1 VPEARALEHRADH
14 RQTDRRKRPIRPA
27 IMDLGLTDKIV
38 VVTGA
43 SKGIGFACAA
53 AFAGEGARV
62 VLVSRS
68 AANLE
73 AARAKLPA
81 ARHAPHSFAADL
93 VDAGQA
99 ARMVDHVESAIGA
112 IDVLVNS
119 AGAAR
124 RSAPVD
130 LDPAAWH
137 AAMDAKYF
145 SYIHPLDAVL
155 KRMAAR
161 GRGAIVN
168 IIGSGGKVANP
179 VHLPGGAANAAL
191 MLASTGLAVA
201 FAPKGVRVNAI
212 NPGTTLT
219 GRVEEGLRVEAKMTG
234 LSQDELMKRTQA
246 RIPLGRIGTPEEVA
260 RVALFLASDAASYVT
275 GAIVPMDGGAN
286 PVI

>member
-1 VPEARALEHRADH
+1 
-14 RQTDRRKRPIRPA
+14 
-27 IMDLGLTDKIV
+27 MDLGLTDKIV

-43 SKGIGFACAA
+43 SKGIGFACAV

-73 AARAKLPA
+73 AARAKFPA
-81 ARHAPHSFAADL
+81 ARHAPHTVVADL
-93 VDAGQA
+93 ADADQA
-99 ARMVDHVESAIGA
+99 ARMIADVESEIGA
-112 IDVLVNS
+112 IDILVNS

-124 RSAPVD
+124 RSAPAD
-130 LDPAAWH
+130 LDAATWH

-161 GRGAIVN
+161 GRGAVVN

-201 FAPKGVRVNAI
+201 FAPKGIRINAI

-219 GRVEEGLRVEAKMTG
+219 GRVEEGLRVESKMTG
-234 LSQDELMKRTQA
+234 IATDELLKRTKA